1 MWLDDLRKRPK
12 AAKQRMA
19 FLGAGVVTGVIALFW
34 MAALSVQFGDG
45 GTQFAADD
53 TKVSSSAFGQFFED
67 AKKNMASIIAPLRS
81 EDVTS
86 TTIATST
93 DERVDTA
100 TSSEEIDTTENFTFV
115 SSTTPTRRPALIET
129 KRATTTDTQL

>member
-34 MAALSVQFGDG
+34 GAALSVQFGDG

-53 TKVSSSAFGQFFED
+53 TAVSTSAFGQFFGD
-67 AKKNMASIIAPLRS
+67 AKENMASIIAPLRP
-81 EDVTS
+81 EEVTS
-86 TTIATST
+86 TTTATST
-93 DERVDTA
+93 NEGVEIA
-100 TSSEEIDTTENFTFV
+100 TSSEKVDTTENFTFV
-115 SSTTPTRRPALIET
+115 SSTAPIRRPALIET
-129 KRATTTDTQL
+129 RSATATEL